1 MPTQLNQVPEA
12 LQSDFDI
19 VGDSGFF
26 VDPQQ
31 LFLDSLVK
39 DPRDIVYT
47 PHNGGHWLVTSHELA
62 REILSNAEA
71 FGSFP
76 IGIPANM
83 EQRPRLIPLESD
95 AHEHRRYRRLLLPIF
110 EPSAVARLQTGAE
123 ALAAEV
129 LDEVL
134 ATGEFDFLWK
144 AAKPISMG
152 LFVRQLG
159 LEPERL
165 DEFYAWETG
174 FYRAPTMEE
183 RVACG
188 EKIGGYL
195 FEVVQQHVAQPKD
208 DIVGMLLNVDVEGEK
223 ALCRGGA
230 RYLLPLIPRQHRYGC
245 DDA

>member
-26 VDPQQ
+26 ADPQQ

-47 PHNGGHWLVTSHELA
+47 PHNGGHWLITSHDLA
-62 REILSNAEA
+62 REVLSNAEL

-95 AHEHRRYRRLLLPIF
+95 ANEHRRYRRLLLPIF
-110 EPSAVARLQTGAE
+110 EPTAVARLQTGAE

-134 ATGEFDFLWK
+134 PTGEFDFLWK
-144 AAKPISMG
+144 
-152 LFVRQLG
+152 
-159 LEPERL
+159 
-165 DEFYAWETG
+165 
-174 FYRAPTMEE
+174 
-183 RVACG
+183 VA
-188 EKIGGYL
+188 
-195 FEVVQQHVAQPKD
+195 
-208 DIVGMLLNVDVEGEK
+208 
-223 ALCRGGA
+223 
-230 RYLLPLIPRQHRYGC
+230 
-245 DDA
+245 

>member
-26 VDPQQ
+26 ADPQQ

-47 PHNGGHWLVTSHELA
+47 PHNGGHWLITSHELA
-62 REILSNAEA
+62 REVLSNAEL

-95 AHEHRRYRRLLLPIF
+95 ANEHRRYRRLLLPIF
-110 EPSAVARLQTGAE
+110 EPAAVARLQTGAQ

-134 ATGEFDFLWK
+134 PTGEFDFCGRPRSRYQW
-144 AAKPISMG
+144 AC
-152 LFVRQLG
+152 LFVSWDWSLSVSMNFMPG
-159 LEPERL
+159 K
-165 DEFYAWETG
+165 
-174 FYRAPTMEE
+174 RA
-183 RVACG
+183 
-188 EKIGGYL
+188 
-195 FEVVQQHVAQPKD
+195 F
-208 DIVGMLLNVDVEGEK
+208 IVRPRWKNVSPAGRRSAVIS
-223 ALCRGGA
+223 LRW
-230 RYLLPLIPRQHRYGC
+230 
-245 DDA
+245 